1 MDTQEIIQLIGTI
14 ISAGTLVVS
23 VVVFLST
30 IRKTENE
37 KKQNLAQ
44 EKFNSFLKEIGV
56 FFRLIDPQKYY
67 DNFSTIY
74 RQVPFDYAEK
84 YAEIKRF
91 NSSIFY
97 QSHVIRIYT
106 PSESKSATIIIDLLS
121 RIEKKAVMLNDVF
134 CKDILSEF
142 NKSSQNIDVN
152 EVTRMQD
159 EYRQFYENIVEFVF
173 RGLHVTRD
181 SIVYGSAAIEDYEKE
196 FISNYKQ

>member
-1 MDTQEIIQLIGTI
+1 MKAAEIIQLIGTI

-30 IRKTENE
+30 IIKTEKE

-44 EKFNSFLKEIGV
+44 EKFNSFLKAIGD
-56 FFRLIDPQKYY
+56 FFQLIDPQKYY

-74 RQVPFDYAEK
+74 GRDPLDYAEK

-106 PSESKSATIIIDLLS
+106 PNESKSAAIIIDLLA
-121 RIEKKAVMLNDVF
+121 RIEKDAVTLNDIF
-134 CKDILSEF
+134 CKDILSKY
-142 NKSSQNIDVN
+142 NNTNQDINVK
-152 EVTRMQD
+152 EVVRMQD
-159 EYRQFYENIVEFVF
+159 EYRQCYERIVEFVF

-181 SIVYGSAAIEDYEKE
+181 SIVYGSDAIEEYEKE
-196 FISNYKQ
+196 FISKYKQ